1 MLIEFGRKGTTFLSN
16 NDAVAMIF
24 LQKLFF
30 LVQFFHLCIY
40 ILNLYVNYIFIMTDY
55 HIYTD
60 ESYNAPCRA
69 LLLYFNHRTM
79 DMSVAGG
86 SKRAQAII
94 IPENASFPIVS
105 EDLCGCGKTEILGFN
120 PDGNLLVRW
129 HCKEYSLVKGEVLDT
144 VAISLPNPY
153 LSRDEVFMGYEY
165 VDLDNALDAMGYFYE
180 DIKEWQ
186 SQSSSLSQYATDLKE
201 IAIGFLWY
209 AVEQGNVGLYPSYA
223 LMKSCNNWS
232 SLTITD
238 TEAFVSIMRQGID
251 SGCFAPQHVDGVYNL
266 SALLGFNK
274 TEEVF
279 ALLPELKGIMDGLAQ
294 SGNKLAAQIAAYE
307 IECTEKTSRQD
318 PEKRAPVF
326 IICKGDTNGV
336 EYSYD
341 ILIGDEIKPSVVV
354 HFDGMDTLEIVE
366 TSKEYICFS
375 WCGKKHR
382 IDEEYCYQRT
392 DHGESRLRLKFC
404 HSNLWELLGDLLFQV
419 SFSQVSNNPK
429 KKYRIESLKKCVM
442 KLVEWLIAE
451 GDEKSVEL
459 CEALKAN
466 ENWRCFDLNGELRHM
481 LNR

>member
-1 MLIEFGRKGTTFLSN
+1 
-16 NDAVAMIF
+16 
-24 LQKLFF
+24 
-30 LVQFFHLCIY
+30 
-40 ILNLYVNYIFIMTDY
+40 MTDY

-69 LLLYFNHRTM
+69 LVLYYHHRTM

-86 SKRAQAII
+86 STRAQII
-94 IPENASFPIVS
+94 MLPDNAKFPIVS
-105 EDLCGCGKTEILGFN
+105 ENFCDCGSTEILGFN
-120 PDGNLLVRW
+120 SDGNLLLRW
-129 HCKEYSLVKGEVLDT
+129 RSTDYSVVKNKMFKTKT
-144 VAISLPNPY
+144 VGLSNPY
-153 LSRDEVFMGYEY
+153 LSREEVYMSYDFC
-165 VDLDNALDAMGYFYE
+165 VTDNALSAMEHFYN
-180 DIKEWQ
+180 DIRERQ
-186 SQSSSLSQYATDLKE
+186 LRISSESFYIKDMKN
-201 IAIGFLWY
+201 IALAFLWS
-209 AVEQGNVGLYPSYA
+209 AIEKGNVGLYPSYA

-274 TEEVF
+274 TELVF
-279 ALLPELKGIMDGLAQ
+279 ALLPELKDIMDGLAQ
-294 SGNKLAAQIAAYE
+294 DGNTLAAQIAAYE
-307 IECTEKTSRQD
+307 IECAEKTSRQD
-318 PEKRAPVF
+318 PEKRTPVF

-341 ILIGDEIKPSVVV
+341 ILMGDEIKPSAVV
-354 HFDGMDTLEIVE
+354 HFDGMGALEIVE
-366 TSKEYICFS
+366 TGKEYICFS

-404 HSNLWELLGDLLFQV
+404 HSNLWGLLGDLLFQV

-429 KKYRIESLKKCVM
+429 NKYRIESLKKCVM

-466 ENWRCFDLNGELRHM
+466 ENWRCFDLNGELSHM
-481 LNR
+481 LRR